1 MKCQHQIL
9 GIRWSDFISNVDVQ
23 ARKGLTTRRWAKS
36 WQPVA
41 SRCLDTLPG
50 LRVTFLRTW
59 RSAGT
64 SICRLVVLL
73 VPTGDDALVDP
84 ALDGQ
89 TRFDGTRAVHQW
101 NSGGVPSS
109 VGATQLEMCMGMGT
123 IGIPC
128 VLWDFHGNGS
138 DNDYIMGI
146 GMGVGIKV

>member
-1 MKCQHQIL
+1 MIDSL
-9 GIRWSDFISNVDVQ
+9 RPDRGITLDPSGLNSFSD
-23 ARKGLTTRRWAKS
+23 W
-36 WQPVA
+36 
-41 SRCLDTLPG
+41 
-50 LRVTFLRTW
+50 
-59 RSAGT
+59 
-64 SICRLVVLL
+64 VLL

-146 GMGVGIKV
+146 GMGVGIKVWEWEYSRAMGMGMNSHCSFSTYHNYEILFSNTWSGKAKPI